1 MPYKYCLLSFRYG
14 EAAMGGLSLAL
25 VGVAGVLAGVAWLAA
40 RWRIEAH
47 GARVPGPVSQLEFR
61 VARRVGAAR
70 GWRLY
75 CSIVV
80 ARGQDRPILSGQPPA
95 QGL

>member
-1 MPYKYCLLSFRYG
+1 MD
-14 EAAMGGLSLAL
+14 GLSLGL
-25 VGVAGVLAGVAWLAA
+25 VGVACVLLAGAAWLAA

-47 GARVPGPVSQLEFR
+47 GVRVPGPVSQLELR
-61 VARRVGAAR
+61 VARRAGEAR

-80 ARGQDRPILSGQPPA
+80 ARGTDRPILSGQPPA

>member
-1 MPYKYCLLSFRYG
+1 MD
-14 EAAMGGLSLAL
+14 GLSWGLI
-25 VGVAGVLAGVAWLAA
+25 GVACVLAGGAWLAA

-47 GARVPGPVSQLEFR
+47 RARVPPVSQLELR
-61 VARRVGAAR
+61 VARRAGEAC

-80 ARGQDRPILSGQPPA
+80 ARGKDRPILSGQPPA
-95 QGL
+95 PGL